1 MQTVTIALPG
11 SIIDNAQTKELKTYL
26 AGQIAR
32 AAVIFQVD
40 EIVIYDDHLGQK
52 TKNASQASETL
63 QRDAYDCHVFLMRI
77 LQYLETPQYL
87 RKQLF
92 PKHTDLSCAGLL
104 NPLDTP
110 HHVRSSESSLYRE
123 GVVSDRMLKD
133 KEGSYVYVGLP
144 KEVRVDKRIHPGIRV
159 TVKLDQTTNNS
170 KKLLGTLV
178 SPSEPRQ
185 KTGIYWG
192 YTCRFAPS
200 LRHVWQEC
208 PYESGY
214 DLKIGTSERGNQS
227 TNDPAFSLPAFK
239 HGLIVFGG
247 VAGIE
252 ECVGNDETISLSS
265 EESNKLFDMWVN
277 TCPSQGSRTIRTEEA
292 VLISLSALMPHVSMS
307 TGSLVNSS

>member
-1 MQTVTIALPG
+1 MISSESSDEELPPRPTHATPQKRKKSDTCKKTRKKKKTQSDTPGTKNSNRSTVVDDGKNACKSLRDGLKEAIANEAEQKGRMQTVTIALPG

-170 KKLLGTLV
+170 KKCKSFNRYRCNLL
-178 SPSEPRQ
+178 
-185 KTGIYWG
+185 
-192 YTCRFAPS
+192 
-200 LRHVWQEC
+200 
-208 PYESGY
+208 
-214 DLKIGTSERGNQS
+214 N
-227 TNDPAFSLPAFK
+227 
-239 HGLIVFGG
+239 
-247 VAGIE
+247 
-252 ECVGNDETISLSS
+252 
-265 EESNKLFDMWVN
+265 
-277 TCPSQGSRTIRTEEA
+277 
-292 VLISLSALMPHVSMS
+292 
-307 TGSLVNSS
+307 